1 MQPSTDRLV
10 AVDAYRG
17 MVIFLLVPDLYGAFS
32 FHRMARQF
40 PDDPVWANL
49 AAWFTHVQWSGFS
62 AWDLI
67 MPSFVF
73 LVGVVMPLSAA
84 ARRRRGDTER
94 QIFGHVALR
103 AAVLL
108 LLPPFLLILQDRER
122 SYLDELWPFIL
133 LAAGLPV
140 SERLTAMFGIASAP
154 VKHRIELIWWSAI
167 LVASAFRLFANI
179 GAVELEF
186 NHIFSQLALAS
197 IFAFLLIGKSRSVQ
211 AGCLL
216 AILVAYWALFA
227 MYPLPPSGFDPSKVG
242 VQPGDEVFS
251 GLFAHWNKNTNAA
264 AAFDVWFLNL
274 LPRAEPFLFQEKGL
288 QTLNFIPT
296 IATMIFGVMAGEL
309 LLSGRAKTRIGNT
322 LLLAGAGVLVAGLI
336 AGQWFCPIVK
346 SIWTP
351 SWVLFSS
358 GITILVLGALY
369 LVCDVRGWRAWA
381 FPFVVL
387 GTNSILL
394 YTLAYYKW
402 RFVSIP
408 GKLSGVDMFAGI
420 YAPVLES
427 VVLVAMLWT
436 ISYVLHRA
444 RIFVKL

>member
-1 MQPSTDRLV
+1 
-10 AVDAYRG
+10 
-17 MVIFLLVPDLYGAFS
+17 
-32 FHRMARQF
+32 
-40 PDDPVWANL
+40 
-49 AAWFTHVQWSGFS
+49 
-62 AWDLI
+62 
-67 MPSFVF
+67 
-73 LVGVVMPLSAA
+73 
-84 ARRRRGDTER
+84 
-94 QIFGHVALR
+94 
-103 AAVLL
+103 
-108 LLPPFLLILQDRER
+108 
-122 SYLDELWPFIL
+122 
-133 LAAGLPV
+133 
-140 SERLTAMFGIASAP
+140 
-154 VKHRIELIWWSAI
+154 
-167 LVASAFRLFANI
+167 
-179 GAVELEF
+179 
-186 NHIFSQLALAS
+186 
-197 IFAFLLIGKSRSVQ
+197 
-211 AGCLL
+211 
-216 AILVAYWALFA
+216 
-227 MYPLPPSGFDPSKVG
+227 
-242 VQPGDEVFS
+242 
-251 GLFAHWNKNTNAA
+251 
-264 AAFDVWFLNL
+264 
-274 LPRAEPFLFQEKGL
+274 
-288 QTLNFIPT
+288 
-296 IATMIFGVMAGEL
+296 MAGEL